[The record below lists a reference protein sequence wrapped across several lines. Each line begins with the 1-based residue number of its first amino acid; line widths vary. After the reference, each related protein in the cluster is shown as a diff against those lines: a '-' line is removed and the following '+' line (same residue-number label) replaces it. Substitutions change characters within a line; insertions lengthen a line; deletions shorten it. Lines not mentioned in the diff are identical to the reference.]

1 MSKPKRIIIV
11 GLGNLGQ
18 AILPL
23 LQDVFPQIPI
33 IAFDQH
39 CDRRRVELAA
49 RWHVDLKQCRIS
61 AGNYQYVL
69 GEVLEEADF
78 LLNLA
83 HEVSSAALLQLAQSH
98 GAFYLDTGIEPWQ
111 YRFDNRDAGLDTSN
125 FALREQVLALKARSP
140 QARTAIIAHGAN
152 PGFVSILVKQALWDM
167 ATRTIPSYTRTSVPS
182 SRLDWARL
190 AAQLKIRVIQISE
203 CDTQYAPAQTAHHE
217 LHNTWSVDGFV
228 TECRQHAELG
238 WGSHEP
244 ALPVDAIRQGGLRG
258 AYIQLQRPGW
268 QTRVRSWSPLRGEFE
283 AILLTHHE
291 AISITSYFTVDE
303 ADQALYRPTVY
314 YAYRPP
320 ACAMASMQMIEQDS
334 IALQGERR
342 VLKEEIRS
350 GVDELG
356 VLLIS
361 EIHGGLWYGSALSI
375 ERARA
380 LAPLNNATS
389 LQVVSSVVGAMRWA
403 IDHPDA
409 GIVEAEEMDHDALIA
424 YTRHFWEP
432 MQCVATA
439 WTPLHTASRLDFAA
453 FRYDGD
459 RYEKYDR
466 EQALVPM
473 NELA

>member
-1 MSKPKRIIIV
+1 MPKKIIIV

-23 LQDVFPQIPI
+23 LYDQFPQARI

-39 CDRRRVELAA
+39 YDIERKALAE

-61 AGNYQYVL
+61 ASNYQHVL
-69 GEVLEEADF
+69 GPVLDDGDF

-83 HEVSSAALLQLAQSH
+83 HEVSSAAIAQLAQSF

-111 YRFDNRDAGLDTSN
+111 YRFDDCDAGPDTSN
-125 FALREQVLALKARSP
+125 FALREQMLALKSHNSR
-140 QARTAIIAHGAN
+140 ARTAIIAHGAN
-152 PGFVSILVKQALWDM
+152 PGFVSVLVKQALWHM
-167 ATRTIPSYTRTSVPS
+167 AQRAVPTWVGARAPTT
-182 SRLDWARL
+182 RLDWARL

-203 CDTQYAPAQTAHHE
+203 CDTQHTFVSTVQRE
-217 LHNTWSVDGFV
+217 LRNTWSVDGFL

-238 WGSHEP
+238 WGTHEP
-244 ALPVDAIRQGGLRG
+244 VLPVDAIQQSHLRG
-258 AYIQLQRPGW
+258 AYLRLQRAGW
-268 QTRVRSWSPLRGEFE
+268 QTQVRSWSPLRGAFD

-291 AISITSYFTVDE
+291 AISISSYLTVGE
-303 ADQALYRPTVY
+303 ADRVSYRPTVY
-314 YAYRPP
+314 YAYQPP
-320 ACAMASMQMIEQDS
+320 ACAIASMQMIEQDHR
-334 IALQGERR
+334 LLHCERR
-342 VLKEEIRS
+342 VLKEEIQS

-361 EIHGGLWYGSALSI
+361 ETHGGLWYGSALSI

-403 IDHPDA
+403 IDHPEV
-409 GIVEAEEMDHDALIA
+409 GIVEAEEMDHDVLLA

-432 MQCVATA
+432 MQCVATT
-439 WTPLHTASRLDFAA
+439 WTPRGTTSRLDFAA
-453 FRYDGD
+453 FLSDED
-459 RYEKYDR
+459 ADKPVER
-466 EQALVPM
+466 EYASLPLKEVT
-473 NELA
+473 